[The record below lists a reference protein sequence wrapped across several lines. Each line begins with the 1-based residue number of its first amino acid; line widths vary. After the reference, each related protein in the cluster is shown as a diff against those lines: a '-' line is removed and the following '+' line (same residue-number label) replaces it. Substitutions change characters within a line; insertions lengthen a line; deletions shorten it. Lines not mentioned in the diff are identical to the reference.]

1 MGVAPQIPLSSV
13 ATKTESVRDP
23 CYSLIKQFRYKMPTR
38 TQKYHQAALTYL
50 VYGLLY
56 LSGAVYLA
64 EMDVV
69 ARSGWAWFL
78 VGAVFVLVL
87 PPLIWKEFKWLTR
100 ILALLVFVRIVGLG
114 RTIAGAGGE
123 SVPLPF
129 GGALPLEYGAAGF
142 LLIAVVTDVMLI
154 RAGWN
159 LTLLRPARKEDN
171 G

>member
-1 MGVAPQIPLSSV
+1 MS
-13 ATKTESVRDP
+13 
-23 CYSLIKQFRYKMPTR
+23 TR

-78 VGAVFVLVL
+78 VGAIFVVVL
-87 PPLIWKEFKWLTR
+87 PPLIWKEFMWLAR

-114 RTIAGAGGE
+114 RTISAAGGE

-129 GGALPLEYGAAGF
+129 GGTLSLEYGAAAF
-142 LLIAVVTDVMLI
+142 LLVAVVTDVMLI

-159 LTLLRPARKEDN
+159 LALLRSDRTEEN
-171 G
+171 S